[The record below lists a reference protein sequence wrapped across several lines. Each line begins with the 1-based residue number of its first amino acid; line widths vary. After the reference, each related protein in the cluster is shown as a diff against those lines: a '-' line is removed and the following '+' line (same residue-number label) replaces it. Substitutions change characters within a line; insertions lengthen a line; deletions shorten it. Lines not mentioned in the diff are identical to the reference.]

1 MSYSLDPEDLW
12 AIMHRYRETVR
23 RTVCAFG
30 GIVCHHKGDGILCCF
45 GYPASHEDNA
55 SRAVMASL
63 GVLSQLEREAAAMV
77 ARREKGGLGD
87 GALGGDGGR
96 GENGDLDADGTQI
109 RLRIG
114 IATGEVAIV
123 DNRAADP
130 DGLELLGPAPNL
142 AARLQGEAEENAAL
156 ADEATYHLT
165 RDDFRFAAGRLT
177 QLRGFPVPVT
187 AYRPLTAEAAPT
199 RFERARTKPMPA
211 FVNRHHEQA
220 EMNYAWQMTC
230 EGQGQTLFLTGDPGI
245 GKSRLISHFLRRLE
259 DVGQRV
265 IKFQCSALHTRTA
278 LHPFAAALRDFIGL
292 EEGTSDEVK
301 VRHLRA
307 FLQDLGVR
315 DGYSVPL
322 LANLVDLPAAQY
334 LPLLSTLKP
343 EEVRIRTTMLVI
355 HCLNALTLRH
365 PLILVAEDLHW
376 ADPTTLLLL
385 NDIAL
390 SLGDKQMMLIA
401 TCRQNAQW
409 NGVEPLS
416 DLCANGNCRVLTLDR
431 LSRPH
436 SVEVASDI
444 ALRTDP
450 SGLSAD
456 WIMRIVERSDGV
468 PLFIEELT
476 RAVMDRSDAEAS
488 GPEAADA
495 QHADAQHADAMPVDS
510 GTNQPA
516 SPAAVNDIPATLRDS
531 LTARLDGLRH
541 ANPGGFSPKR
551 VAQIGACIGREFPF
565 DMLARVVTAEMAGD
579 LRPERETSAEV
590 QPLLQQALEKLV
602 EADLVRRIDH
612 DTTGKSGAAGKS
624 GVASNSRAAPVY
636 RFKHALVQDA
646 AYAGLWRRDK
656 RRIHA
661 WLLDILQEGQG
672 AGEVQMRPD
681 VRPELLAHHACEAGN
696 MEAAAR
702 HWLKAGQRAM
712 RRSSL
717 REARIDFEEALK
729 LADRITVAET
739 RAAVQLE
746 GLMALGAAH
755 MAEKGFAAPEVERVF
770 DRAGKIAQRLGRE
783 HELFLPTQLGRHIN
797 LLARGQ
803 HRQATRLGR
812 DCVALARQRGSVRF
826 ELEALRH
833 LGVSLFWLGQPEE
846 ACEHLSRVTPLYDPS
861 CHSDLTIIYGSD
873 PRSGSL
879 AFLSLAQALVGLT
892 RTARETSWLS
902 VRVAMEVNHPHSMAY
917 TLVCRAT
924 LLDLLDAEDALEAAE
939 QAHAFSMERGLPFWG
954 HWAQVIQGHAMIRD
968 GRVDAGLRLA
978 EEGLDAFSN
987 TGASAVHPHLR
998 SIIAHGHR
1006 LMGDPGRA
1014 KAHLEEAIRVAKVN
1028 HEGAFESELWRAH
1041 ALMEAETAGCAQEAG
1056 AGLIRALKRARKR
1069 GMLLFEA
1076 RTARDLGI
1084 WLLEQDRI
1092 AEARRI
1098 VRKSLDRCLGM
1109 EETASLNALEDVFT
1123 RLEAASAD

>member
-12 AIMHRYRETVR
+12 AVMHRYRETVR
-23 RTVCAFG
+23 RTVGAFG
-30 GIVCHHKGDGILCCF
+30 GIICHHKGDGILCCF

-55 SRAVMASL
+55 SRAVMAAL
-63 GVLSQLEREAAAMV
+63 GVLSQLERE
-77 ARREKGGLGD
+77 GGPHGGD
-87 GALGGDGGR
+87 GAPL
-96 GENGDLDADGTQI
+96 

-142 AARLQGEAEENAAL
+142 AARLQTEAEENAAL
-156 ADEATYHLT
+156 VDAATYHLT
-165 RDDFRFAAGRLT
+165 RDDFRFAAGR
-177 QLRGFPVPVT
+177 QAQMRGFPVPVT
-187 AYRPLTAEAAPT
+187 AYRPLAAEDAPT
-199 RFERARTKPMPA
+199 RFERARTKPMSA
-211 FVNRHHEQA
+211 FVNRHHELA
-220 EMNYAWQMTC
+220 EMNFAWQKTC
-230 EGQGQTLFLTGDPGI
+230 AREGQSLILTGDPGI

-265 IKFQCSALHTRTA
+265 IKFQCSALHTRTS
-278 LHPFAAALRDFIGL
+278 LHPFAAGLQDFIGL
-292 EEGTSDEVK
+292 EKGSSDESK

-307 FLQDLGVR
+307 FLQDLGIR

-390 SLGDKQMMLIA
+390 SLGNKQMMLIA
-401 TCRQNAQW
+401 TCRATTPW
-409 NGVEPLS
+409 NEKDPLR
-416 DLCANGNCRVLTLDR
+416 DLYAHDNCRVMALDR

-476 RAVMDRSDAEAS
+476 RAVMARSNKDAS
-488 GPEAADA
+488 GHTPHNGPSADMGA
-495 QHADAQHADAMPVDS
+495 SQSP
-510 GTNQPA
+510 
-516 SPAAVNDIPATLRDS
+516 SPADDNDIPATLRDS

-541 ANPGGFSPKR
+541 PPPGAFSPKR
-551 VAQIGACIGREFPF
+551 VAQIGACIGREFPL
-565 DMLARVVTAEMAGD
+565 DMLARVVTAEMATE
-579 LRPERETSAEV
+579 LRPACETGPEV
-590 QPLLQQALEKLV
+590 LLMVQQALEKLAD
-602 EADLVRRIDH
+602 ADLVHRVIDPFGS
-612 DTTGKSGAAGKS
+612 DATTGKVSMGDI
-624 GVASNSRAAPVY
+624 SNGNVEARVHRARSMPVY

-656 RRIHA
+656 RQIHA
-661 WLLDILQEGQG
+661 WLFEILQEERA
-672 AGEVQMRPD
+672 AGTPEA
-681 VRPELLAHHACEAGN
+681 RPELLAHHACAAGD

-702 HWLKAGQRAM
+702 NWLKAGLRAT

-717 REARIDFEEALK
+717 KEARIDFEEVLR
-729 LADRITVAET
+729 LADKISTPET
-739 RAAVQLE
+739 RAVVQLE

-783 HELFLPTQLGRHIN
+783 HTLFLPTQLGRHVN
-797 LLARGQ
+797 LLARGR
-803 HRQATRLGR
+803 HKQATRLGR
-812 DCVALARQRGSVRF
+812 ECVSLARQRGSVPF

-846 ACEHLSRVTPLYDPS
+846 ACEHLSHIVSLYAPS
-861 CHSDLTIIYGSD
+861 LHGDLPIFYGSD

-879 AFLSLAQALVGLT
+879 AFLSLAQAMLGRT

-924 LLDLLDAEDALEAAE
+924 LLDILEETEAHEAAE
-939 QAHAFSMERGLPFWG
+939 QANTFSMERGLPFWG
-954 HWAQVIQGHAMIRD
+954 YWAQVLQGHALIRH
-968 GRVDAGLRLA
+968 GETNAGLRLA
-978 EEGLDAFSN
+978 EEGMAAFCG
-987 TGASAVHPHLR
+987 TGAGAVHPYLR
-998 SIIAHGHR
+998 SIIAHGHHM
-1006 LMGDPGRA
+1006 LGDLETA
-1014 KAHLEEAIRVAKVN
+1014 IAHQEEAMHLARAN
-1028 HEGAFESELWRAH
+1028 HEGAFESELWRVH
-1041 ALMEAETAGCAQEAG
+1041 ALMTAQKTGFEQETEAD
-1056 AGLIRALKRARKR
+1056 LMRALKRCRKR
-1069 GMLLFEA
+1069 SMYLFEA
-1076 RTARDLGI
+1076 RTARDLGT
-1084 WLLEQDRI
+1084 WLLARQRI
-1092 AEARRI
+1092 PEARRI
-1098 VRKSLDRCLGM
+1098 VSQSLERCRGM
-1109 EETASLNALEDVFT
+1109 EDRASVSALEEV
-1123 RLEAASAD
+1123 LAHIQAASAD